1 MIRRGPAWI
10 RKKTGQLLPPGS
22 LGARFA
28 RGTFWAFLGTT
39 IAQGLGMVA
48 SIVTARL
55 LGTTGFGEYGMINST
70 VGTFGVFAGLGLG
83 LTATKY
89 IAEYRQT
96 DPVRAG
102 RILTLSTRA
111 AMISSGLVALILLVI
126 SPWLATHTLNASH
139 LDKGLALGCLLLFF
153 NSLNGVQAGALG
165 GFEAFKTIAK
175 VNFLRGVLNFPLML
189 AGVWFFGLMGA
200 ISAQVLV
207 SVAGWWLN
215 HRAIRKECDRAGIS
229 RHGGH
234 LRTEISTLWTFAFPA
249 FLSGIVVG
257 PFLWLS
263 NTLLVNQPGGYGEL
277 GLLSVANQWRAVL
290 MLLPGIFN
298 SVALP
303 MLSSGQENSVHF
315 EKTLDISQSLSIMII
330 LPVATA
336 LLLGNRWIMMLY
348 GPEYGSGGPVFVSLL
363 TGVAIAGIGSSP
375 GSAIQA
381 TGRMW
386 LGALLNL
393 TWGVALLGLA
403 ALLVPRWGGFGLA
416 LAFALAYIFLTL
428 WSYIYLL
435 FRQLASRDMFIRVF
449 VGMAFLIA
457 VALLALLVPEQLAWI
472 LIPPVVLL
480 GLWLALWVLPAPF
493 VRQRVMSFLKAGK
506 PVRQEHV
513 YP

>member
-1 MIRRGPAWI
+1 MIRLVPVWI
-10 RKKTGQLLPPGS
+10 RGKIAQLLPPGS

-28 RGTFWAFLGTT
+28 KGTFWAFLGTL

-70 VGTFGVFAGLGLG
+70 IGTFGVFAGLGLG

-89 IAEYRQT
+89 IAEYRQS

-102 RILTLSTRA
+102 RILELATRA
-111 AMISSGLVALILLVI
+111 AMISSGLVALILLGI
-126 SPWLATHTLNASH
+126 SPWLATHTLNAPH
-139 LDKGLALGCLLLFF
+139 LDKGLALGCLLLLF
-153 NSLNGVQAGALG
+153 NSLNGLQSGALG

-175 VNFLRGVLNFPLML
+175 VNFLRGILNFPLML

-215 HRAIRKECDRAGIS
+215 HRAIRRECDKAGIP
-229 RHGGH
+229 RHGNH
-234 LRTEISTLWTFAFPA
+234 LRMEIPTLWNFAFPA

-263 NTLLVNQPGGYGEL
+263 NTLLVHQPGGYGEL
-277 GLLSVANQWRAVL
+277 GLLSVANQWRTVL

-315 EKTLDISQSLSIMII
+315 EKTMDISQSLSIMII
-330 LPVATA
+330 LPAAAA
-336 LLLGNRWIMMLY
+336 LLLGNRWIMLLY
-348 GPEYGSGGPVFVSLL
+348 GPEYAAGGPVFVSLL
-363 TGVAIAGIGSSP
+363 TGVAIAGIGSAP

-393 TWGVALLGLA
+393 TWGIALLGLT
-403 ALLVPRWGGFGLA
+403 ALFVPHLGGFGLA
-416 LAFALAYIFLTL
+416 LAFALAYVFLAL
-428 WSYIYLL
+428 WAYVYLF
-435 FRQLASRDMFIRVF
+435 FRHLISLAMFLRVF
-449 VGMAFLIA
+449 VGMAFLVM
-457 VALLALLVPEQLAWI
+457 VALLALLVPEKILWT
-472 LIPPVVLL
+472 LIPPVLL
-480 GLWLALWVLPAPF
+480 LALWLALWVLPAPF
-493 VRQRVMSFLKAGK
+493 VRLRLLNCLRSGK
-506 PVRQEHV
+506 TTELCL
-513 YP
+513 